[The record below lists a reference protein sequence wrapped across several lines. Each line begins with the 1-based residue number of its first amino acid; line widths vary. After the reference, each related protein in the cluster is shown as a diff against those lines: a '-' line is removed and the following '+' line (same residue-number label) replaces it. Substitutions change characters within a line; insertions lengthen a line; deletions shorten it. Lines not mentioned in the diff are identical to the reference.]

1 MDMHNDNADAGGQPM
16 DSDDEGPGPMPDE
29 VAASR
34 GRPRRSGEGMDSVR
48 HHLRDHLRR
57 ELAEQPG
64 DEASRAE
71 G

>member
-1 MDMHNDNADAGGQPM
+1 M
-16 DSDDEGPGPMPDE
+16 DSDDDGQQQVPDD

-48 HHLRDHLRR
+48 QHLRDHLRR
-57 ELAEQPG
+57 ELAELPG
-64 DEASRAE
+64 DEGPAE

>member
-1 MDMHNDNADAGGQPM
+1 M
-16 DSDDEGPGPMPDE
+16 DSDDEGQKQLPDD

-57 ELAEQPG
+57 QLAEQPG
-64 DEASRAE
+64 DDPSQAE

>member
-1 MDMHNDNADAGGQPM
+1 MDMDSEANTGGQQM
-16 DSDDEGPGPMPDE
+16 DRDDEGQKQSPDD

-48 HHLRDHLRR
+48 QHLRDHLRR
-57 ELAEQPG
+57 QVAEQPG
-64 DEASRAE
+64 DDASQAE

>member
-1 MDMHNDNADAGGQPM
+1 M
-16 DSDDEGPGPMPDE
+16 DSDDEGPAQAPDD

-34 GRPRRSGEGMDSVR
+34 GRPRPSGEGMDSVR

-57 ELAEQPG
+57 ELAEQAG
-64 DEASRAE
+64 DEPSQAE

>member
-1 MDMHNDNADAGGQPM
+1 MDMHEATSGGQQM
-16 DSDDEGPGPMPDE
+16 DSDDDGQQHLPDD

-48 HHLRDHLRR
+48 QHLRDHLRR
-57 ELAEQPG
+57 QLAEQPG
-64 DEASRAE
+64 DEGPQAE

>member
-1 MDMHNDNADAGGQPM
+1 M
-16 DSDDEGPGPMPDE
+16 DSDDEGPAQAPDD

-64 DEASRAE
+64 DEASQAE